1 MIREATIA
9 DLPAI
14 IEIYNTSIPG
24 RMATADLEPV
34 TVASRMEW
42 FLAHNPELRPLWV
55 LTADDKVKAWLSFRS
70 FYGRAAYRHTA
81 EVSVYVS
88 PDSLRQK
95 LGDRLLSKA
104 IDTIEFGNLRQVSK
118 AIETAPNLDLK
129 TLVAFI
135 FAHNQPSLNLF
146 KKHDFQQWG
155 YLPQIAELNGIDRDL
170 VILGRQL
177 SMSY

>member
-1 MIREATIA
+1 MIRNATIE
-9 DLPAI
+9 DLPKI

-34 TVASRMEW
+34 TVDSRMDW
-42 FLAHNPELRPLWV
+42 FTAHSSDLRPLWV
-55 LTADDKVKAWLSFRS
+55 LEVDDKIRAWLSFRS

-81 EVSVYVS
+81 EISLYVS
-88 PDSLRQK
+88 PDYHRQK
-95 LGDRLLSKA
+95 SGDLLLSKA
-104 IDTIEFGNLRQVSK
+104 ISITP
-118 AIETAPNLDLK
+118 TLDLK
-129 TLVAFI
+129 TLVAFV

-170 VILGRQL
+170 VILGRQVEL
-177 SMSY
+177 IIDN

>member
-1 MIREATIA
+1 MMIRDATIA

-14 IEIYNTSIPG
+14 IKIYNTSIPG

-34 TVASRMEW
+34 TVESRMDW
-42 FLAHNPELRPLWV
+42 FKSHTPARRPLWV
-55 LTADDKVKAWLSFRS
+55 LELDDRVTAWLSFRS
-70 FYGRAAYRHTA
+70 FYGREAYRHTA

-88 PDSLRQK
+88 PDYHRQQLGNSLLNQA
-95 LGDRLLSKA
+95 LA
-104 IDTIEFGNLRQVSK
+104 
-118 AIETAPNLDLK
+118 TAPSLDLK

-135 FAHNQPSLNLF
+135 FAHNPPSLNLF
-146 KKHDFQQWG
+146 KKHGFQQWG

-177 SMSY
+177 

>member
-81 EVSVYVS
+81 EISIYVS
-88 PDSLRQK
+88 PESLRQK
-95 LGDRLLSKA
+95 LGDRLL
-104 IDTIEFGNLRQVSK
+104 SK

-135 FAHNQPSLNLF
+135 FSHNQPSLNLF

-155 YLPQIAELNGIDRDL
+155 YLPQIAEINGIDRDL

-177 SMSY
+177 SMSH

>member
-1 MIREATIA
+1 MIRDATIE

-34 TVASRMEW
+34 TVASRMDW
-42 FLAHNPELRPLWV
+42 FMTHTPKLRPLWV
-55 LTADDKVKAWLSFRS
+55 LEIEDDIKAWLSFRS

-88 PDSLRQK
+88 PAAYRQK
-95 LGDRLLSKA
+95 LGDRLLSQA
-104 IDTIEFGNLRQVSK
+104 ISI
-118 AIETAPNLDLK
+118 APNLDLK

-155 YLPQIAELNGIDRDL
+155 YLPQIAELNGIDSPLETRCERDL
-170 VILGRQL
+170 VILGKQVKK
-177 SMSY
+177 

>member
-1 MIREATIA
+1 MIRDATIE

-42 FLAHNPELRPLWV
+42 FAAHTPERRPLWV
-55 LTADDKVKAWLSFRS
+55 LVGEGKIKAWLSLRS
-70 FYGRAAYRHTA
+70 FYGRDAYRHTV
-81 EVSVYVS
+81 EVSVYVA
-88 PDSLRQK
+88 PDCHRQK
-95 LGDRLLSKA
+95 LGDRLLSQA
-104 IDTIEFGNLRQVSK
+104 IEF
-118 AIETAPNLDLK
+118 APILDVK
-129 TLVAFI
+129 TFVAFI
-135 FAHNQPSLNLF
+135 FAHNQPSINLF

-170 VILGRQL
+170 VILGKQV
-177 SMSY
+177 

>member
-1 MIREATIA
+1 MIRDATIE

-34 TVASRMEW
+34 TVVSRMEW
-42 FLAHNPELRPLWV
+42 FAAHQPDLRPLWV
-55 LTADDKVKAWLSFRS
+55 LEVDNKVKAWLSFRS
-70 FYGRAAYRHTA
+70 FYGRDAYRHTV

-88 PDSLRQK
+88 PDCHRQH

-104 IDTIEFGNLRQVSK
+104 I
-118 AIETAPNLDLK
+118 AITPNLNLK

-146 KKHDFQQWG
+146 KKHNFQQWG

-170 VILGRQL
+170 VILGRQV
-177 SMSY
+177 

>member
-1 MIREATIA
+1 MIRDATIE

-34 TVASRMEW
+34 TVESRKEW
-42 FLAHNPELRPLWV
+42 FGAHTPERRPLWV
-55 LTADDKVKAWLSFRS
+55 LETEDKITAWLSFRS
-70 FYGRAAYRHTA
+70 FYGRDAYRQTA

-88 PDSLRQK
+88 PDYHRKQ
-95 LGDRLLSKA
+95 LGNRLL
-104 IDTIEFGNLRQVSK
+104 VK
-118 AIETAPNLDLK
+118 AIETAPSLDLK

-135 FAHNQPSLNLF
+135 FAHNLPSLNLF
-146 KKHDFQQWG
+146 KKHGFQQWG

-170 VILGRQL
+170 VILGRQV
-177 SMSY
+177 

>member
-1 MIREATIA
+1 MIREAEIG

-34 TVASRMEW
+34 TVVSRMEW
-42 FLAHNPELRPLWV
+42 FMAHTSNRRPLWV
-55 LTADDKVKAWLSFRS
+55 LEVDDRIKAWLSFRS
-70 FYGRAAYRHTA
+70 FYGREAYRHTA
-81 EVSVYVS
+81 EISVYVS
-88 PDSLRQK
+88 PDAHRQH
-95 LGDRLLSKA
+95 LGDRLL
-104 IDTIEFGNLRQVSK
+104 TK
-118 AIETAPNLDLK
+118 AIEVTPSLDLK

-155 YLPQIAELNGIDRDL
+155 YLPKIAELNGIDRDL
-170 VILGRQL
+170 AILGRQI
-177 SMSY
+177 

>member
-1 MIREATIA
+1 MIRDATIE

-34 TVASRMEW
+34 TVASRIEW
-42 FLAHNPELRPLWV
+42 FSAHNPELRPLWV
-55 LTADDKVKAWLSFRS
+55 LVGDDKIKAWLSFRS

-81 EVSVYVS
+81 EISVYVS
-88 PDSLRQK
+88 PDSYRQK
-95 LGDRLLSKA
+95 SGDRLLSQA
-104 IDTIEFGNLRQVSK
+104 ISI
-118 AIETAPNLDLK
+118 APTLDLK

-146 KKHDFQQWG
+146 RKNEFQQWG
-155 YLPQIAELNGIDRDL
+155 YLPQIAKLNGIERDL
-170 VILGRQL
+170 VILGKQV
-177 SMSY
+177 

>member
-1 MIREATIA
+1 MIRDAAIE

-42 FLAHNPELRPLWV
+42 FMAHTPDRRPLWV
-55 LTADDKVKAWLSFRS
+55 LEVDDKIKAWLSFRS
-70 FYGRAAYRHTA
+70 FYGRDAYRHTV
-81 EVSVYVS
+81 EVSIYVS
-88 PDSLRQK
+88 PDYHRQH

-104 IDTIEFGNLRQVSK
+104 ITITSS
-118 AIETAPNLDLK
+118 LDMK

-146 KKHDFQQWG
+146 KKHNFQQWG
-155 YLPQIAELNGIDRDL
+155 YLPQIAELNGIERDL
-170 VILGRQL
+170 IILGRQV
-177 SMSY
+177 

>member
-1 MIREATIA
+1 MIRDAQLE

-34 TVASRMEW
+34 TVASRMDW
-42 FLAHNPELRPLWV
+42 FLAHTPDRRPLWV
-55 LTADDKVKAWLSFRS
+55 LETDHKIKAWFSFRS
-70 FYGRAAYRHTA
+70 FYGRDAYRHTA

-88 PDSLRQK
+88 PDYHHQK
-95 LGDRLLSKA
+95 LGNNLL
-104 IDTIEFGNLRQVSK
+104 SK
-118 AIETAPNLDLK
+118 AIETAPSLDLK
-129 TLVAFI
+129 TLIGFV

-170 VILGRQL
+170 VILGKQV
-177 SMSY
+177 

>member
-1 MIREATIA
+1 MIRDATIE
-9 DLPAI
+9 DLPTI

-34 TVASRMEW
+34 TVTSRMEW

-55 LTADDKVKAWLSFRS
+55 LAEDDKIKAWLSFRS

-88 PDSLRQK
+88 PNSLRQK

-104 IDTIEFGNLRQVSK
+104 ISI
-118 AIETAPNLDLK
+118 APSLDLK

-146 KKHDFQQWG
+146 KKHEFQQWG

-170 VILGRQL
+170 VILGKQV
-177 SMSY
+177 